1 MYKKIYY
8 TLLISFFFN
17 SSLVFSNTDV
27 YISATVNDKIIT
39 NFDIK
44 KEVEYLKILNPKISQ
59 LQEKK
64 LSKLKK
70 NSLINELVKK
80 SELEKVFDLNKENP
94 FVNDYF
100 INLYTKLNF
109 DNEEHFKN
117 ALIKGNNYSLNE
129 IKKKLKIEI
138 LWNELIY
145 KRYSNQ
151 VKIDKSSLLKKIESF
166 KNKSLNEYL
175 LSEIVFG
182 KNKGENI
189 EILKNKIKLSIEKIG
204 FNNTANIYSVSES
217 SKMGGNIGWI
227 KENNLSD
234 EIFKKIKRLKE
245 GEHSETILIGNNYL
259 ILKIE
264 KIKTKNI
271 SINKEEELNKMVKF
285 ETNKQ
290 LNQYSKIF
298 FDKTKINYNI
308 SEK

>member
-64 LSKLKK
+64 LSKLAK

>member
-8 TLLISFFFN
+8 NLLISFFFN

-44 KEVEYLKILNPKISQ
+44 KEIEYLKILNPKISQ

-64 LSKLKK
+64 ISKLAK

-109 DNEEHFKN
+109 DNEEHFEN

-175 LSEIVFG
+175 LSEIVFE

-234 EIFKKIKRLKE
+234 EIFKKIKRLNE